1 MKIVLFGASGVL
13 GQRIAQEAL
22 NRGHEVKAVVRDP
35 ARVPLTHERLS
46 VVAGDVRDA
55 VDVARVAAG
64 ADIVASA
71 VGPTSDQGAEMLTQ
85 AAHALI
91 EGTGRA
97 GVHRL
102 IVIGGAG
109 SLEVAPGVA
118 LLDAPDFP
126 AAWRPGAEAARD
138 ALAIYR
144 AAPADLDWT
153 YLSPAALIAPG
164 ERTGHY
170 RTGGDQLLTDEH
182 GESRISAEDFAIA
195 FVDEIEQS
203 KFVRR
208 RFTVAY

>member
-1 MKIVLFGASGVL
+1 MKIVLFGASGVI

-22 NRGHEVKAVVRDP
+22 GRGHEVIAVVRNP
-35 ARVPLTHERLS
+35 AHMPLTHERLS
-46 VVAGDVRDA
+46 VAAGDVRDA
-55 VDVARVAAG
+55 EDVARLAAG
-64 ADIVASA
+64 ADVVASA
-71 VGPTSDQGAEMLTQ
+71 VGPTADQGDAMLTQ

-91 EGTGRA
+91 EGTRRA

-102 IVIGGAG
+102 IVVGGAG
-109 SLEVAPGVA
+109 SLEVAPGVT
-118 LLDAPDFP
+118 LLDTPDFP
-126 AAWRPGAEAARD
+126 AAWRPSALAARD

-144 AAPADLDWT
+144 AAPSDLDWT

-170 RTGGDQLLTDEH
+170 RTGGDQLVTDEL

-195 FVDEIEQS
+195 FVDEIERPR
-203 KFVRR
+203 FARR